1 MTKMPGHTVPGLRC
15 VALAWTQNPKAAFKF
30 LRVSDPRTQ
39 MWQMILLKCQNGNPR
54 PKSQREVPWRTWPT
68 SEQLRRQPWVMKAF
82 PEAPAPREEEAEHIT
97 GVRSRDYRGTCCLGF
112 TLILLTA
119 TFGDCL
125 IRAHYKHQVT
135 FARS

>member
-1 MTKMPGHTVPGLRC
+1 MPGHTVPGLRC
-15 VALAWTQNPKAAFKF
+15 VALAWTQNPKAVFKF

-39 MWQMILLKCQNGNPR
+39 MEQMILLNVRMETQGLGG
-54 PKSQREVPWRTWPT
+54 RE
-68 SEQLRRQPWVMKAF
+68 SYLRGLSDIRAAKAADLVMKAF
-82 PEAPAPREEEAEHIT
+82 PEAPAPREEETEHIT
-97 GVRSRDYRGTCCLGF
+97 GVLSRDDRGTRCLGL